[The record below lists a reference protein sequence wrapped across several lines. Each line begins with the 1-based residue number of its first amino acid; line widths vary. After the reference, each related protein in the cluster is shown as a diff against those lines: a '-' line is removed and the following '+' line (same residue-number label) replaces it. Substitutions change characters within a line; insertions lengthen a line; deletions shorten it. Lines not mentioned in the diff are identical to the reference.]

1 MPFTAT
7 ARRALKFVGNQA
19 TNAVVGRTVRAQLA
33 SANSA
38 GPARFDCV
46 VYFADEPSSAYQ
58 LRQWFAPL
66 ARLARTHRV
75 ALLVHR
81 PTTAAELLKDSPLPV
96 FLTQGIDQVEKF
108 IQDKGVRLVFY
119 VNNNRDNFTVLRL
132 TGQVHVHLSHGESD
146 KISMASNQL
155 KAYDYAFIAGPAS
168 RERILGSVRRMDP
181 AKLVEIGRPQLDS
194 AASKSAASK
203 TVDADRGE
211 RNGTDGRDRTTV
223 LYAPTWEGDRP
234 AMAYGSLASHGV
246 EMVKA
251 ILADPRYRLIFRPHP
266 RTGVRMPAHRTA
278 AKEIGAL
285 IDDAEKRSPGAGHY
299 VDRRPDFTVAMAQ
312 ADVCV
317 CDLSA
322 MAMDWLPRRKP
333 LLLTQPVDP
342 AAAVDPHGIA
352 GTVPL
357 LKAEDAGLAPLIM
370 ADLLSRPVGQAQL
383 DLIRHHFGDTSP
395 GGSTRRF
402 LDAVDRALEG

>member
-19 TNAVVGRTVRAQLA
+19 ANAVVGRTVRAQLD

-38 GPARFDCV
+38 GPTRFDCV

-81 PTTAAELLKDSPLPV
+81 PTTAAELLKDSPLPI
-96 FLTQGIDQVEKF
+96 FLAQGIDQVEQF
-108 IQDKGVRLVFY
+108 IQDKSVRLVFY

-155 KAYDYAFIAGPAS
+155 KAYDYAFIAGQAS
-168 RERILGSVRRMDP
+168 RDRIMGSVRRMDP
-181 AKLVEIGRPQLDS
+181 AKLVEIGRPQLDN
-194 AASKSAASK
+194 AANK
-203 TVDADRGE
+203 TVDGGG
-211 RNGTDGRDRTTV
+211 RNGTDGRERTTV

-246 EMVKA
+246 GMVEA

-266 RTGVRMPAHRTA
+266 RTGVRMPAHRAA
-278 AKEIGAL
+278 AKEISAL
-285 IDDAEKRSPGAGHY
+285 IEEAEKRSPGAGHY
-299 VDRRPDFTVAMAQ
+299 VDRRADFTVAMAQ

-342 AAAVDPHGIA
+342 AAAVDSNGIA
-352 GTVPL
+352 GAVPL
-357 LKAEDAGLAPLIM
+357 LKAEDARRAPLIM
-370 ADLLSRPVGQAQL
+370 ADLLSQPVGQAQL
-383 DLIRHHFGDTSP
+383 NLIRHHFGDTSP
-395 GGSTRRF
+395 GASTRRF
-402 LDAVDRALEG
+402 VDAVDRALED

>member
-7 ARRALKFVGNQA
+7 ARRALKFVGNHA
-19 TNAVVGRTVRAQLA
+19 TNAVVGRSVRAQLD

-38 GPARFDCV
+38 GPTRFDCV

-81 PTTAAELLKDSPLPV
+81 PTTAAELLKDSPLPI
-96 FLTQGIDQVEKF
+96 FLAQGIDQVEKF
-108 IQDKGVRLVFY
+108 IQDKSVHLVFY

-132 TGQVHVHLSHGESD
+132 TEQVHVHLSHGESD

-155 KAYDYAFIAGPAS
+155 KAYDYAFIAGQAS
-168 RERILGSVRRMDP
+168 RDRIMGSVRRMDP
-181 AKLVEIGRPQLDS
+181 AKLVEVGRPQLDS
-194 AASKSAASK
+194 AAPE
-203 TVDADRGE
+203 TEDR
-211 RNGTDGRDRTTV
+211 DGKRDRAGTTVSNRITV

-234 AMAYGSLASHGV
+234 AMAYGSLLSHGV
-246 EMVKA
+246 GMVEA
-251 ILADPRYRLIFRPHP
+251 ILADPQYRLIFRPHP
-266 RTGVRMPAHRTA
+266 RTGVRVPAHRAA
-278 AKEIGAL
+278 AKDISAL
-285 IDDAEKRSPGAGHY
+285 IEDAGRRTPGAGHY
-299 VDRRPDFTVAMAQ
+299 VDRRPDFTVAMAE

-333 LLLTQPVDP
+333 LLLTRPVDP
-342 AAAVDPHGIA
+342 AAAVDQNGVA
-352 GTVPL
+352 GAVPL
-357 LKAEDAGLAPLIM
+357 LKAEDAGRAPHIIG
-370 ADLLSRPVGQAQL
+370 DLLSRPVGQAQL
-383 DLIRHHFGDTSP
+383 DLIHHHFGDTTP
-395 GGSTRRF
+395 GASTRRF
-402 LDAVDRALEG
+402 LDAVERALDG